1 MISPESDKCWWKRT
15 LSEQIDSMMI
25 SDGKWQMLK
34 KKKDFWQ
41 TSFKLVMIS
50 DWKADKKGV
59 LANKDRNGNNF
70 LWETIIRMKNSF

>member
-1 MISPESDKCWWKRT
+1 
-15 LSEQIDSMMI
+15 MMI